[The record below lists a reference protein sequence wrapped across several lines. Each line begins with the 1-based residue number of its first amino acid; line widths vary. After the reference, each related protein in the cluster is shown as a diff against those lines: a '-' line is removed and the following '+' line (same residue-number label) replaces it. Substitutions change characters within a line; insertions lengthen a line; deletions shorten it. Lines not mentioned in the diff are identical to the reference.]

1 MATEDRRTRAEKM
14 RRLLE
19 PQMGQAPTP
28 EPAKPAAEEPTP
40 SAEERAKTGLLA
52 LLVLLFGLAAG

>member
-1 MATEDRRTRAEKM
+1 MASEDRRTRAEKM

-28 EPAKPAAEEPTP
+28 KPAKPAVEEPQP
-40 SAEERAKTGLLA
+40 SAEERAQTGLLA
-52 LLVLLFGLAAG
+52 LMVLLFGLAAG